1 MKPEPE
7 IYQLLLNRYNLNPEE
22 TVFTDDLEAN
32 IEAAKKEG
40 IHGIVFKSPDQLT
53 DDLIAL
59 GVEL

>member
-1 MKPEPE
+1 MLQLPE

-40 IHGIVFKSPDQLT
+40 IHGIVFKSPDQLK